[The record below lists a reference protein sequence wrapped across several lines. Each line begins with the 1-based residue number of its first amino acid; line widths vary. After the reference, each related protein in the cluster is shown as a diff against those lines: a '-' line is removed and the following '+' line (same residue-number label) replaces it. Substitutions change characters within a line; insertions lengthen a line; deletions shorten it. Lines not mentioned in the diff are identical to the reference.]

1 MEIAKCGLVIGIMST
16 TVIQAVLH
24 TKLCLNAD
32 IVVTIFIRR
41 YTMYDYGNEISELL
55 AEGWDYEEAV
65 EYCEFVCGEME
76 E

>member
-1 MEIAKCGLVIGIMST
+1 
-16 TVIQAVLH
+16 
-24 TKLCLNAD
+24 
-32 IVVTIFIRR
+32 
-41 YTMYDYGNEISELL
+41 MYDYGNEISELL